1 MRAIPRAE
9 IANRGRRR
17 GGLDMKKI
25 FAAVVTAIFITAT
38 FATVLAANYVGNA
51 NSKKFHV
58 GNCSFVGKMN
68 TKNRVDFQTRDEAI
82 QAGYVPCKRCNP

>member
-1 MRAIPRAE
+1 
-9 IANRGRRR
+9 
-17 GGLDMKKI
+17 MKKI
-25 FAAVVTAIFITAT
+25 FAAIVTAIFMTAT

-58 GNCSFVGKMN
+58 GNCSSVGKMN
-68 TKNRVDFQTRDEAI
+68 QKNRVDFQTRDEAI

>member
-1 MRAIPRAE
+1 
-9 IANRGRRR
+9 
-17 GGLDMKKI
+17 MKKI
-25 FAAVVTAIFITAT
+25 FAAVVTTIFITAT

-68 TKNRVDFQTRDEAI
+68 QKNRVDFQTRDEAI